1 MIVEHRQLGP
11 ARITFGEALV
21 ETVLPRALGDAK
33 SVLLVTTGSAVKN
46 PKLLERVRSQLGDR
60 DVTVVSDIKAHVP
73 VETLR
78 ALAQRS
84 VDAVVSL
91 GGGSPIDAGKLAVAM
106 AATGLGPEHLGSFKS
121 SAPLGAAPIHV
132 ALPTTLS
139 GAELSPSAGF
149 TVNGRK
155 TGLFHASLSPTW
167 VLADARLALETPL
180 PLWLS
185 TGVRSIDH
193 AVEGLLAD
201 GAHPLSDATSREG
214 LPRLMRALEAACAK
228 PDSIEAR
235 HEAQLAAWLCYQL
248 PMESQT
254 GPSHALGKRLGASF
268 GIPHGFTSC
277 LVLPAVLEVL
287 TGPKLTALDQLL
299 GGAPGPVVRG
309 FIARLG
315 LTRRLSDFGVTETQL
330 AAVQSDFSHPAL
342 AASQLSK
349 VLEAIQ

>member
-1 MIVEHRQLGP
+1 MVEHRQLGP
-11 ARITFGEALV
+11 ARVSFGDALV
-21 ETVLPRALGDAK
+21 ESTLPRALGDARA
-33 SVLLVTTGSAVKN
+33 VLVVTTGSAVKN
-46 PKLLERVRSQLGDR
+46 PKLLERVQAQLRER
-60 DVTVVSDIKAHVP
+60 DVTVVSEIKEHVP

-78 ALAQRS
+78 ALGQRR

-106 AATGLGPEHLGSFKS
+106 QATGLTAEHLGSFKS
-121 SAPLGAAPIHV
+121 TAPLGAAPIHV

-139 GAELSPSAGF
+139 GAELSPTAGF

-155 TGLFHASLSPTW
+155 TGLFHPSLAPTW

-193 AVEGLLAD
+193 AVEGLLAE
-201 GAHPLSDATSREG
+201 GTHPLSDATAREG
-214 LPRLMRALEAACAK
+214 LPRLMRSLEAAQTT
-228 PDSIEAR
+228 PDSLEAR

-268 GIPHGFTSC
+268 GIPHGVTSC
-277 LVLPAVLEVL
+277 LVLPAMLDVL
-287 TGPKLTALDQLL
+287 TGSKLAALEQLL
-299 GGAPGPVVRG
+299 GGAPGSMLRA
-309 FIARLG
+309 FISRLG
-315 LTRRLSDFGVTETQL
+315 LTRRLSEFGVGETQL
-330 AAVQSDFSHPAL
+330 AAVRSDFSHPAL

>member
-11 ARITFGEALV
+11 ARVSFGDALV
-21 ETVLPRALGDAK
+21 EAVLPRALGDAK
-33 SVLLVTTGSAVKN
+33 SVLVVTTGSAVKN
-46 PKLLERVRSQLGDR
+46 PKLLERVRAPLRDR
-60 DVTVVSDIKAHVP
+60 DVTVVSEIKEHVP

-78 ALAQRS
+78 ALGQRR
-84 VDAVVSL
+84 VDAIVSL

-106 AATGLGPEHLGSFKS
+106 AATGLAPEQLGSFTPA
-121 SAPLGAAPIHV
+121 APLGAAPIHV

-139 GAELSPSAGF
+139 GAELSPTAGF

-155 TGLFHASLSPTW
+155 TGLFHPSLSPTW

-201 GAHPLSDATSREG
+201 GAHPLSDATAREG
-214 LPRLMRALEAACAK
+214 LPRLMRALETAHTS
-228 PDSIEAR
+228 PDSLAAR

-277 LVLPAVLEVL
+277 LVLPAVLDAL
-287 TGPKLTALDQLL
+287 TGPKLTALEQLL
-299 GGAPGPVVRG
+299 GGAPGSVLRA
-309 FIARLG
+309 FITRLG
-315 LTRRLSDFGVTETQL
+315 LSRRLSDFGVGETQL
-330 AAVQSDFSHPAL
+330 AAVRSDFSHSAL

-349 VLEAIQ
+349 VLDAIQ